1 MALHYYLMPNLSF
14 YLIFIKKIKIF
25 YNSNFWKLQV
35 ALTLHGFTLHGP
47 HFTRGLS
54 LCQMNSLYVMPYTIS
69 SLYTIK
75 KHYLSNVGTVF
86 HFTRISL
93 YTIYSER
100 QKSCKVRATCTTTKH
115 KYVPMMSLHL
125 YIYKIPHI

>member
-1 MALHYYLMPNLSF
+1 MLF
-14 YLIFIKKIKIF
+14 D
-25 YNSNFWKLQV
+25 YNWKLQV

-100 QKSCKVRATCTTTKH
+100 QKSCKVRATCSK
-115 KYVPMMSLHL
+115 L
-125 YIYKIPHI
+125 Y